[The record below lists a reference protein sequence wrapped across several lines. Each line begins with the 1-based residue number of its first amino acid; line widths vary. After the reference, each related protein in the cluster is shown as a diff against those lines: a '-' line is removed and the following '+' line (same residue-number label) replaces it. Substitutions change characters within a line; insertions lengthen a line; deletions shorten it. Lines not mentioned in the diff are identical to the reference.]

1 MRARAG
7 AGNAAVLLSAVMPLL
22 CSVLLCSALLSS
34 TQPSQTQPS
43 QLLQM
48 GGVGT
53 TAPAYILGTA
63 QDKGFLTLN
72 DHSRASDQYCRA
84 SWGWAGESSF
94 FLSIRCG
101 TVQYRL
107 SIVDCRSCRVVV
119 VDVSFT
125 RHTTIP
131 RDHRRRANSAWA
143 DCELLSCELLT

>member
-1 MRARAG
+1 VRMRARAG

-101 TVQYRL
+101 TV
-107 SIVDCRSCRVVV
+107 SIVDCRLSILSRGR
-119 VDVSFT
+119 S
-125 RHTTIP
+125 
-131 RDHRRRANSAWA
+131 RRFIHPSHDNSARSQTKSKFSMGR
-143 DCELLSCELLT
+143 L